1 MLHRVR
7 PAQTEP
13 ATKSAKVEVMLYVE
27 PDKFTAAQK
36 RAAALATAEVADGMT
51 AFYLNCRPVG

>member
-7 PAQTEP
+7 PAQTKPE
-13 ATKSAKVEVMLYVE
+13 SAKAVEVMLYVE

-36 RAAALATAEVADGMT
+36 RAAALATDKAIAAKQAKVKG
-51 AFYLNCRPVG
+51 

>member
-36 RAAALATAEVADGMT
+36 RAAALATDKAIAAKQAKVIKG
-51 AFYLNCRPVG
+51 